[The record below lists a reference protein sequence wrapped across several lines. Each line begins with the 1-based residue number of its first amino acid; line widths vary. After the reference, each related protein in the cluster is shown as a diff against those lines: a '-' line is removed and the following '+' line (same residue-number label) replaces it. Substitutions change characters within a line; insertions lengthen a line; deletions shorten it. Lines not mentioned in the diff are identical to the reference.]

1 VRECFALELSQATPK
16 YSPGRYLTGWYHRVS
31 AVGKRVEAS
40 GMMVA
45 VLVLMPV
52 GVALLAMI
60 WRLQAYLLGWQ
71 QHNMVE

>member
-1 VRECFALELSQATPK
+1 
-16 YSPGRYLTGWYHRVS
+16 
-31 AVGKRVEAS
+31 
-40 GMMVA
+40 MMVA